1 MVKVLIYS
9 SKEIY
14 DNASYEGRAESDF
27 VAYRRDDGYYEIT
40 KNRTG
45 RYLGSYCLPHTL
57 AQEFRWMERDEFDKE
72 LKDYELSGRYKMH
85 QYIELM
91 KNFKDAEVAQ
101 G

>member
-1 MVKVLIYS
+1 M
-9 SKEIY
+9 
-14 DNASYEGRAESDF
+14 
-27 VAYRRDDGYYEIT
+27 
-40 KNRTG
+40 
-45 RYLGSYCLPHTL
+45 L

-101 G
+101 GLEQNVANVYAVGSIPILRSNNVLVVQLADTLA